1 MNDHEKKGKVG
12 GSVLFTVIVVM
23 MVLVVFLMGTLGLA
37 SAANK
42 RAQNSYTSSQAQ
54 YTARMAV
61 ESVLAAM
68 QNDADVAER
77 VYKLR
82 ANTPINVDI
91 STDRLATAG
100 TTGDAYGRIQSCT
113 IENIGKDYYYVD
125 NKWDGRDIIKI
136 TATVQ
141 LGTQDSTVSAYI
153 LKKEKDSVVNNTPS
167 GGGGGLVTAG
177 DATFGTK
184 VSVFGGAGINLGNRW
199 RNVDPADA
207 LRGYSFDGS
216 ANFSSHDTTS
226 LQWEAPYVVNGSFTA
241 DGSGA
246 ALVFP
251 KLGSGFTFW
260 GNFSFNNQIAITSG
274 NPAVLTAGKTAG
286 STINYTDVP
295 YIYIEK
301 ILTVTDGANGINVDD
316 KIPLNIFCGNLD
328 MTTDQPVYGNL
339 YIMNDT
345 SQKKVVD
352 NWWPYQ
358 YHMEDGPNQLN
369 IKGEN
374 GSLLSAWTYKLV
386 NGTDTV
392 DSYVS
397 GNIYTKSDLEIKITG
412 AYTAGDGITGRIQGD
427 LVCDKDLTISTS
439 NGIHI
444 DGDLVVRGHLYCD
457 SQNIVVKNFYY
468 NPDLYSLGGKI
479 GGLEQ
484 LPSNIVFKNAYPIQQ
499 YTGAT
504 LGSTKKSITYNKFS
518 GSYASPT
525 YTLTTDTNSRDVLSV
540 YPYYMTR
547 EYVLGLT
554 DATYTGKDASGKNVE
569 LSRQFVNTLQ
579 DTMSTAMDPY
589 KNAYY
594 GLPTTAYGG
603 KVDSWWQKY
612 SVDPTSAAGMD
623 VRAYE
628 PSDAVGPDDNKEI
641 VIANT
646 EIAVLRYGDYNK
658 VNIRVVPD
666 DSHPSIWLIVDDGV
680 SFGNMNGY
688 RGFIFEDCG
697 AAVAEIPE
705 GADVKKNKDGNP
717 AYQVTAYGAYSDY
730 VKNTTADANGEFQGK
745 YSLNILLRG
754 SVRMNK
760 AGLMTRHYVSLAE
773 TGTNFQIYNAYGKP
787 DTGIY
792 KAERPNVYVYSANYN
807 GCDLSK
813 DPTDPDVKD
822 ALDKIEAETR
832 YRPTTKNSCP
842 YLNVTTKDGYNM
854 PKVNFEA
861 SAAFLSAYFMA
872 PFLDIEAKK
881 VDKTFGSCTV
891 YYNGHQVKSN
901 AIGII
906 GTMIGNGVNAGS
918 DGAWVSLYYPSY
930 IPPVTPPEAP
940 EDETYMNSWALI
952 QFENY

>member
-125 NKWDGRDIIKI
+125 DKWDGRDIIKI

-199 RNVDPADA
+199 RNVDPGDA

-216 ANFSSHDTTS
+216 ANFSSQDTTS

-260 GNFSFNNQIAITSG
+260 GNFNFNNQIAITSG
-274 NPAVLTAGKTAG
+274 NPAVLNAG
-286 STINYTDVP
+286 SSAALNYTDIP
-295 YIYIEK
+295 YIYVEK
-301 ILTVTDGANGINVDD
+301 TLSITNGAKGVNVNHQ
-316 KIPLNIFCGNLD
+316 IPLNILCGNTCII
-328 MTTDQPVYGNL
+328 TTDPIYANL
-339 YIMNDT
+339 YMMNDNT
-345 SQKKVVD
+345 PDSEKVEKQVY
-352 NWWPYQ
+352 WPEFKIERYAN
-358 YHMEDGPNQLN
+358 YINFNQ
-369 IKGEN
+369 
-374 GSLLSAWTYKLV
+374 GSLLSNWTYQLINGVDNPTEHVGGSIYAQDELCIDADNQKGVVEGNLV
-386 NGTDTV
+386 V
-392 DSYVS
+392 DD
-397 GNIYTKSDLEIKITG
+397 DL
-412 AYTAGDGITGRIQGD
+412 
-427 LVCDKDLTISTS
+427 LISTQEFVVE
-439 NGIHI
+439 
-444 DGDLVVRGHLYCD
+444 GDLVVKGKLKITNGR
-457 SQNIVVKNFYY
+457 VKV
-468 NPDLYSLGGKI
+468 GGKFYHNNQA
-479 GGLEQ
+479 GDDYTDK
-484 LPSNIVFKNAYPIQQ
+484 VFDS
-499 YTGAT
+499 TGAT
-504 LGSTKKSITYNKFS
+504 
-518 GSYASPT
+518 A
-525 YTLTTDTNSRDVLSV
+525 LTPDAYDSSKG
-540 YPYYMTR
+540 YPSYMTR

-554 DATYTGKDASGKNVE
+554 DETYTGKDASGKNVT
-569 LSRQFVNTLQ
+569 LARQFVNTLQ

-628 PSDAVGPDDNKEI
+628 PNDAVNTPNGKEI

-646 EIAVLRYGDYNK
+646 EIAVLRYGNYDG

-697 AAVAEIPE
+697 AKAEEITE
-705 GADVKKNKDGNP
+705 GANVKLNKDGNP
-717 AYQVTAYGAYSDY
+717 AYQVTSTGTYADY
-730 VKNTTADANGEFQGK
+730 VKKDVADANGEFQGK

-822 ALDKIEAETR
+822 TLDKIEAQTG

-854 PKVNFEA
+854 PKVNFET

-930 IPPVTPPEAP
+930 IPPVTPPVAP

>member
-125 NKWDGRDIIKI
+125 DKWDGRDIIKI

-199 RNVDPADA
+199 RNLDPADA

-216 ANFSSHDTTS
+216 ANFSSQDTTS

-260 GNFSFNNQIAITSG
+260 GNFNFNNQIAITSG
-274 NPAVLTAGKTAG
+274 NPAVLNAG
-286 STINYTDVP
+286 SSAALNYTDIP
-295 YIYIEK
+295 YIYVEK
-301 ILTVTDGANGINVDD
+301 TLSITNGAKGVNVNHQ
-316 KIPLNIFCGNLD
+316 IPLNILCGNTCII
-328 MTTDQPVYGNL
+328 TTDPIYANL
-339 YIMNDT
+339 YMMNDNT
-345 SQKKVVD
+345 PDSEKVEKQVY
-352 NWWPYQ
+352 WPEFKIERYAN
-358 YHMEDGPNQLN
+358 YINFNQ
-369 IKGEN
+369 
-374 GSLLSAWTYKLV
+374 GSLLSNWTYQLINGVDNPTEHVGGSIYAQDELCIDADNQKGVVEGNLV
-386 NGTDTV
+386 V
-392 DSYVS
+392 DD
-397 GNIYTKSDLEIKITG
+397 DL
-412 AYTAGDGITGRIQGD
+412 
-427 LVCDKDLTISTS
+427 LISTQEFVVE
-439 NGIHI
+439 
-444 DGDLVVRGHLYCD
+444 GDLVVKGKLKITNGR
-457 SQNIVVKNFYY
+457 VKV
-468 NPDLYSLGGKI
+468 GGKFYHNNQA
-479 GGLEQ
+479 GDDYTDK
-484 LPSNIVFKNAYPIQQ
+484 VFDS
-499 YTGAT
+499 TGAT
-504 LGSTKKSITYNKFS
+504 
-518 GSYASPT
+518 A
-525 YTLTTDTNSRDVLSV
+525 LTPDAYDSSKG
-540 YPYYMTR
+540 YPSYMTR

-554 DATYTGKDASGKNVE
+554 DETYTGKDASGKNVT
-569 LSRQFVNTLQ
+569 LARQFVNTLQ

-628 PSDAVGPDDNKEI
+628 PNDAVNTPNGKEI

-646 EIAVLRYGDYNK
+646 EIAVLRSGNYDG

-730 VKNTTADANGEFQGK
+730 VKKDVADANGEFQGK

-822 ALDKIEAETR
+822 TLDKIEAQTG

-872 PFLDIEAKK
+872 PFLDIDAKK
-881 VDKTFGSCTV
+881 VEKTFGSCTV

>member
-125 NKWDGRDIIKI
+125 DKWDGRDIIKI

-199 RNVDPADA
+199 RNLDPADA

-216 ANFSSHDTTS
+216 ANFSSQDTTS

-260 GNFSFNNQIAITSG
+260 GNFNFNNQIAITSG
-274 NPAVLTAGKTAG
+274 NPAVLNAG
-286 STINYTDVP
+286 SSAALNYTDIP
-295 YIYIEK
+295 YIYVEK
-301 ILTVTDGANGINVDD
+301 TLSITNGAKGVNVNHQ
-316 KIPLNIFCGNLD
+316 IPLNILCGNTCII
-328 MTTDQPVYGNL
+328 TTDPIYANL
-339 YIMNDT
+339 YMMNDNT
-345 SQKKVVD
+345 PDSEKVEKQVY
-352 NWWPYQ
+352 WPEFKIEKYAN
-358 YHMEDGPNQLN
+358 YINFNQ
-369 IKGEN
+369 
-374 GSLLSAWTYKLV
+374 GSLLSNWTYQLINGVDNPTEHVGGSIYAQDELCIDADNQKGVVEGNLV
-386 NGTDTV
+386 V
-392 DSYVS
+392 DD
-397 GNIYTKSDLEIKITG
+397 DL
-412 AYTAGDGITGRIQGD
+412 
-427 LVCDKDLTISTS
+427 LISTQEFVVE
-439 NGIHI
+439 
-444 DGDLVVRGHLYCD
+444 GDLVVKGKLKITNGR
-457 SQNIVVKNFYY
+457 VKV
-468 NPDLYSLGGKI
+468 GGKFYHNNQA
-479 GGLEQ
+479 GDDYTDK
-484 LPSNIVFKNAYPIQQ
+484 VFDS
-499 YTGAT
+499 TGAT
-504 LGSTKKSITYNKFS
+504 
-518 GSYASPT
+518 A
-525 YTLTTDTNSRDVLSV
+525 LTPDAYDSSKG
-540 YPYYMTR
+540 YPSYMTR

-554 DATYTGKDASGKNVE
+554 DETYTGKDASGKNVT
-569 LSRQFVNTLQ
+569 LARQFVNTLQ

-628 PSDAVGPDDNKEI
+628 PNDAVNTPNGKEI

-646 EIAVLRYGDYNK
+646 EIAVLRSGNYDG

-666 DSHPSIWLIVDDGV
+666 DSHPSIWLIVDENV

-697 AAVAEIPE
+697 ATVAEIPE

-717 AYQVTAYGAYSDY
+717 AYQVTSTGTYADY
-730 VKNTTADANGEFQGK
+730 VKKDVADANGEFQGK
-745 YSLNILLRG
+745 YSLNMLLRG
-754 SVRMNK
+754 SVAMNK
-760 AGLMTRHYVSLAE
+760 AGLMTRQYVSLAE

-813 DPTDPDVKD
+813 DPTDSDVKD
-822 ALDKIEAETR
+822 ALDKIEAQTG
-832 YRPTTKNSCP
+832 YRPTTKNACP

-872 PFLDIEAKK
+872 PFLDIDAKK

>member
-184 VSVFGGAGINLGNRW
+184 VSVFGGAGINLGNKW
-199 RNVDPADA
+199 RDLDPSNPADL
-207 LRGYSFDGS
+207 LRGYSFDKDS
-216 ANFSSHDTTS
+216 SFSSQDTTS

-260 GNFSFNNQIAITSG
+260 GNFNFNNQIAITSG
-274 NPAVLTAGKTAG
+274 NPAVLNAG
-286 STINYTDVP
+286 SSAALNYTDIP
-295 YIYIEK
+295 YIYVEK
-301 ILTVTDGANGINVDD
+301 TLSITTGAKGVNVNHQ
-316 KIPLNIFCGNLD
+316 IPLNILCGNTCII
-328 MTTDQPVYGNL
+328 TTDPIYANL
-339 YIMNDT
+339 YMMNDNT
-345 SQKKVVD
+345 PDSEKVEKQVY
-352 NWWPYQ
+352 WPEFKIEKYAN
-358 YHMEDGPNQLN
+358 YINFNQ
-369 IKGEN
+369 
-374 GSLLSAWTYKLV
+374 GSLLSNWTYQLINGVDNPTEHVGGSIYAQDELCIDADNQKGVVEGSLV
-386 NGTDTV
+386 V
-392 DSYVS
+392 DD
-397 GNIYTKSDLEIKITG
+397 DL
-412 AYTAGDGITGRIQGD
+412 
-427 LVCDKDLTISTS
+427 LISTQEFVVE
-439 NGIHI
+439 
-444 DGDLVVRGHLYCD
+444 GDLVVKGKLKIT
-457 SQNIVVKNFYY
+457 NGKVKV
-468 NPDLYSLGGKI
+468 GGKFYHDNQA
-479 GGLEQ
+479 GDDYTDK
-484 LPSNIVFKNAYPIQQ
+484 VFDS
-499 YTGAT
+499 TGAT
-504 LGSTKKSITYNKFS
+504 
-518 GSYASPT
+518 A
-525 YTLTTDTNSRDVLSV
+525 LTPDAYDSSKG
-540 YPYYMTR
+540 YPFYMTR

-554 DATYTGKDASGKNVE
+554 DETYTGKDASGRNVT
-569 LSRQFVNTLQ
+569 LARQFVNTLQ

-628 PSDAVGPDDNKEI
+628 PNDAVNTPNGKEI

-646 EIAVLRYGDYNK
+646 EIAVLRSGNYDG

-666 DSHPSIWLIVDDGV
+666 DSHPSIWLIVDENV

-697 AAVAEIPE
+697 ATVAEIPE

-717 AYQVTAYGAYSDY
+717 AYQVTSTGTYADY
-730 VKNTTADANGEFQGK
+730 VKKDVADANGEFQGK
-745 YSLNILLRG
+745 YSLNMLLRG
-754 SVRMNK
+754 SVAMNK
-760 AGLMTRHYVSLAE
+760 AGLMTRQYVSLAE

-787 DTGIY
+787 DAGIY

-822 ALDKIEAETR
+822 ALDKIEAQTG

-872 PFLDIEAKK
+872 PFLDIDAKK
-881 VDKTFGSCTV
+881 VEKTFGSCTV

-930 IPPVTPPEAP
+930 IPPVTPPVAP

>member
-184 VSVFGGAGINLGNRW
+184 VSVFGGAGINLGNSW
-199 RNVDPADA
+199 RNLDPADA

-216 ANFSSHDTTS
+216 ASFSSQDTTS

-260 GNFSFNNQIAITSG
+260 GNFNFNNQIAITSG
-274 NPAVLTAGKTAG
+274 NPAVLNAG
-286 STINYTDVP
+286 SSAALNYTDIP
-295 YIYIEK
+295 YIYVEK
-301 ILTVTDGANGINVDD
+301 TLSITNGAKGVNVTN
-316 KIPLNIFCGNLD
+316 KIPLNILCGNTCII
-328 MTTDQPVYGNL
+328 TTDPIYANL
-339 YIMNDT
+339 YMMNDNT
-345 SQKKVVD
+345 PDSEKVEKQVY
-352 NWWPYQ
+352 WPEFKIEKYAN
-358 YHMEDGPNQLN
+358 YINFNQ
-369 IKGEN
+369 
-374 GSLLSAWTYKLV
+374 GSLLSNWTYQLINGVDNPTEHVGGSIYAQDELCIDADNQKGVVEGSLV
-386 NGTDTV
+386 V
-392 DSYVS
+392 DD
-397 GNIYTKSDLEIKITG
+397 DL
-412 AYTAGDGITGRIQGD
+412 
-427 LVCDKDLTISTS
+427 LISTQEFVVE
-439 NGIHI
+439 
-444 DGDLVVRGHLYCD
+444 GDLVVKGKLKIT
-457 SQNIVVKNFYY
+457 NGKVKVGGNFYHDNQAGDDY
-468 NPDLYSLGGKI
+468 TDK
-479 GGLEQ
+479 
-484 LPSNIVFKNAYPIQQ
+484 VFDS
-499 YTGAT
+499 TGAT
-504 LGSTKKSITYNKFS
+504 
-518 GSYASPT
+518 A
-525 YTLTTDTNSRDVLSV
+525 LTPDAYDSSKG

-554 DATYTGKDASGKNVE
+554 DETYTGKDASGKNVT
-569 LSRQFVNTLQ
+569 LARQFVNTLQ

-628 PSDAVGPDDNKEI
+628 PNDAVNTPNGKEI

-646 EIAVLRYGDYNK
+646 EIAVLRSGNYDG

-666 DSHPSIWLIVDDGV
+666 DSHPSIWLIVDENV

-697 AAVAEIPE
+697 ATVAEITN
-705 GADVKKNKDGNP
+705 GTDVKLNKDGNP
-717 AYQVTAYGAYSDY
+717 AYQVTSTGTYADY
-730 VKNTTADANGEFQGK
+730 VKKDVADANGEFQGK
-745 YSLNILLRG
+745 YSLNMLLRG
-754 SVRMNK
+754 SVAMNK
-760 AGLMTRHYVSLAE
+760 AGLMTRQYVSLAE

-822 ALDKIEAETR
+822 ALDKIEAQTG
-832 YRPTTKNSCP
+832 YRPTTKNACP

-872 PFLDIEAKK
+872 PFLDIDAKK

-930 IPPVTPPEAP
+930 IPPVTPPVAP
-940 EDETYMNSWALI
+940 DDETYMNSWALI

>member
-199 RNVDPADA
+199 RNLDPADA

-216 ANFSSHDTTS
+216 ANFSSQDTTS

-260 GNFSFNNQIAITSG
+260 GNFNFNNQIAITSG
-274 NPAVLTAGKTAG
+274 NPAVLNAG
-286 STINYTDVP
+286 SSAALNYTDIP
-295 YIYIEK
+295 YIYVEK
-301 ILTVTDGANGINVDD
+301 TLSITNGAKGVNVNHQ
-316 KIPLNIFCGNLD
+316 IPLNILCGNTCII
-328 MTTDQPVYGNL
+328 TTDPIYANL
-339 YIMNDT
+339 YMMNDNT
-345 SQKKVVD
+345 PDSEKVEKQVY
-352 NWWPYQ
+352 WPEFKIEKYAN
-358 YHMEDGPNQLN
+358 YINFNQ
-369 IKGEN
+369 
-374 GSLLSAWTYKLV
+374 GSLLSNWTYQLINGVDNPTEHVGGSIYAQDELCIDADNNRGVVEGSLV
-386 NGTDTV
+386 V
-392 DSYVS
+392 DD
-397 GNIYTKSDLEIKITG
+397 DL
-412 AYTAGDGITGRIQGD
+412 
-427 LVCDKDLTISTS
+427 LISTQEFVVE
-439 NGIHI
+439 
-444 DGDLVVRGHLYCD
+444 GDLVVKGSLKITNGR
-457 SQNIVVKNFYY
+457 VKV
-468 NPDLYSLGGKI
+468 GGKFYHNNQA
-479 GGLEQ
+479 GDDYTDK
-484 LPSNIVFKNAYPIQQ
+484 VFDS
-499 YTGAT
+499 TGAT
-504 LGSTKKSITYNKFS
+504 
-518 GSYASPT
+518 A
-525 YTLTTDTNSRDVLSV
+525 LTPDAYDSSKG
-540 YPYYMTR
+540 YPSYMTR

-554 DATYTGKDASGKNVE
+554 DETYTGKDASGKNVT
-569 LSRQFVNTLQ
+569 LARQFVNTMQ

-612 SVDPTSAAGMD
+612 SVDPASAAGMD

-628 PSDAVGPDDNKEI
+628 PNDAVNTPNGKEI

-646 EIAVLRYGDYNK
+646 EIAVLRSGNYDG

-666 DSHPSIWLIVDDGV
+666 DSHPSIWLIVDDNV

-697 AAVAEIPE
+697 ATVAEITN
-705 GADVKKNKDGNP
+705 GTDVKLNKDGNP
-717 AYQVTAYGAYSDY
+717 AYQVTSTGTYADY
-730 VKNTTADANGEFQGK
+730 VKKDVADANGEFQGK

-773 TGTNFQIYNAYGKP
+773 TGANFQIYNAYGKP

-822 ALDKIEAETR
+822 TLDKIEAQTG

-872 PFLDIEAKK
+872 PFLDIDAKK

-930 IPPVTPPEAP
+930 IPPVTPPVAP

>member
-125 NKWDGRDIIKI
+125 DKWDGRDIIKI

-199 RNVDPADA
+199 RNLDPADA

-216 ANFSSHDTTS
+216 ANFSSQDTTS

-260 GNFSFNNQIAITSG
+260 GNFNFNNQIAITSG
-274 NPAVLTAGKTAG
+274 NPAVLNAG
-286 STINYTDVP
+286 SSAALNYTDIP
-295 YIYIEK
+295 YIYVEK
-301 ILTVTDGANGINVDD
+301 TLSITNGAKGVNVNHQ
-316 KIPLNIFCGNLD
+316 IPLNILCGNTCII
-328 MTTDQPVYGNL
+328 TTDPIYANL
-339 YIMNDT
+339 YMMNDNT
-345 SQKKVVD
+345 PDSEKVEKQVY
-352 NWWPYQ
+352 WPEFKIEKYAN
-358 YHMEDGPNQLN
+358 YINFNQ
-369 IKGEN
+369 
-374 GSLLSAWTYKLV
+374 GSLLSNWTYQLINGVDNPTEHVGGSIYAQDELCIDADNQKGVVEGNLV
-386 NGTDTV
+386 V
-392 DSYVS
+392 DD
-397 GNIYTKSDLEIKITG
+397 DL
-412 AYTAGDGITGRIQGD
+412 
-427 LVCDKDLTISTS
+427 LISTQEFVVE
-439 NGIHI
+439 
-444 DGDLVVRGHLYCD
+444 GDLVVKGKLKITNGR
-457 SQNIVVKNFYY
+457 VKV
-468 NPDLYSLGGKI
+468 GGKFYHNNQA
-479 GGLEQ
+479 GDDYTDK
-484 LPSNIVFKNAYPIQQ
+484 VFDS
-499 YTGAT
+499 TGAT
-504 LGSTKKSITYNKFS
+504 
-518 GSYASPT
+518 A
-525 YTLTTDTNSRDVLSV
+525 LTPDAYDSSKG
-540 YPYYMTR
+540 YPSYMTR

-554 DATYTGKDASGKNVE
+554 DETYTGKDASGKNVT
-569 LSRQFVNTLQ
+569 LARQFVNTLQ

-628 PSDAVGPDDNKEI
+628 PNDAVNTPNGKEI

-646 EIAVLRYGDYNK
+646 EIAVLRYGNYDG

-697 AAVAEIPE
+697 AKAEEITE
-705 GADVKKNKDGNP
+705 GANVKLNKDGNP
-717 AYQVTAYGAYSDY
+717 AYQVTSTGTYADY
-730 VKNTTADANGEFQGK
+730 VKKDVADANGEFQGK

-822 ALDKIEAETR
+822 TLDKIEAQTG
-832 YRPTTKNSCP
+832 YRPTTRNSCP

-872 PFLDIEAKK
+872 PFLDIDAKK

-930 IPPVTPPEAP
+930 IPPVTPPVAP

>member
-199 RNVDPADA
+199 RNMDPADA

-216 ANFSSHDTTS
+216 ASFSSQDTTS

-260 GNFSFNNQIAITSG
+260 GNFNFNNQIAITSG
-274 NPAVLTAGKTAG
+274 NPAVLNAG
-286 STINYTDVP
+286 SSAALNYTDIP
-295 YIYIEK
+295 YIYVEK
-301 ILTVTDGANGINVDD
+301 TLSITNGAKGVNVNHQ
-316 KIPLNIFCGNLD
+316 IPLNILCGNTCII
-328 MTTDQPVYGNL
+328 TTDPIYANL
-339 YIMNDT
+339 YMMNDNT
-345 SQKKVVD
+345 PDSEKVEKQVY
-352 NWWPYQ
+352 WPEFKIEKYAN
-358 YHMEDGPNQLN
+358 YINFNQ
-369 IKGEN
+369 
-374 GSLLSAWTYKLV
+374 GSLLSNWTYQLINGVDNPTEHVGGSIYARDELCIDADNANGVVEGNLV
-386 NGTDTV
+386 V
-392 DSYVS
+392 DD
-397 GNIYTKSDLEIKITG
+397 DL
-412 AYTAGDGITGRIQGD
+412 
-427 LVCDKDLTISTS
+427 LISTQEFVVE
-439 NGIHI
+439 
-444 DGDLVVRGHLYCD
+444 GDLVVKGKLKIT
-457 SQNIVVKNFYY
+457 NGKVKV
-468 NPDLYSLGGKI
+468 GGKFYHDNQA
-479 GGLEQ
+479 GDDYTDK
-484 LPSNIVFKNAYPIQQ
+484 VFDS
-499 YTGAT
+499 TGAT
-504 LGSTKKSITYNKFS
+504 
-518 GSYASPT
+518 A
-525 YTLTTDTNSRDVLSV
+525 LTPDAYDSSKG
-540 YPYYMTR
+540 YPSYMTR

-554 DATYTGKDASGKNVE
+554 DETYTGKDASGKNVT
-569 LSRQFVNTLQ
+569 LARQFVNTLQ

-612 SVDPTSAAGMD
+612 SVDPASAAGMD

-628 PSDAVGPDDNKEI
+628 PNDAVNTPNGKEI

-646 EIAVLRYGDYNK
+646 EIAVLRYGNYDG

-697 AAVAEIPE
+697 AKAEEITE
-705 GADVKKNKDGNP
+705 GANVKLNKDGNP
-717 AYQVTAYGAYSDY
+717 AYQVTSTGTYADY
-730 VKNTTADANGEFQGK
+730 VKKDVADANGEFQGK

-822 ALDKIEAETR
+822 ALDKIEAQTG

-872 PFLDIEAKK
+872 PFLDIDAKK

-930 IPPVTPPEAP
+930 IPPVTPPDAP

>member
-125 NKWDGRDIIKI
+125 DKWDGRDIIKI

-199 RNVDPADA
+199 RNLDPADA

-216 ANFSSHDTTS
+216 ANFSSQDTTS

-260 GNFSFNNQIAITSG
+260 GNFNFNNQIAITSG
-274 NPAVLTAGKTAG
+274 NPAVLNAG
-286 STINYTDVP
+286 SSAALNYTDIP
-295 YIYIEK
+295 YIYVEK
-301 ILTVTDGANGINVDD
+301 TLSITNGAKGVNVNHQ
-316 KIPLNIFCGNLD
+316 IPLNILCGNTCII
-328 MTTDQPVYGNL
+328 TTDPIYANL
-339 YIMNDT
+339 YMMNDNT
-345 SQKKVVD
+345 PDSEKVEKQVY
-352 NWWPYQ
+352 WPEFKIEKYAN
-358 YHMEDGPNQLN
+358 YINFNQ
-369 IKGEN
+369 
-374 GSLLSAWTYKLV
+374 GSLLSNWTYQLINGVDNPTEHVGGSIYAQDELCIDADNQKGVVEGNLV
-386 NGTDTV
+386 V
-392 DSYVS
+392 DD
-397 GNIYTKSDLEIKITG
+397 DL
-412 AYTAGDGITGRIQGD
+412 
-427 LVCDKDLTISTS
+427 LISTQEFVVE
-439 NGIHI
+439 
-444 DGDLVVRGHLYCD
+444 GDLVVKGKLKITNGR
-457 SQNIVVKNFYY
+457 VKV
-468 NPDLYSLGGKI
+468 GGKFYHNNQA
-479 GGLEQ
+479 GDDYTDK
-484 LPSNIVFKNAYPIQQ
+484 VFDS
-499 YTGAT
+499 TGAT
-504 LGSTKKSITYNKFS
+504 
-518 GSYASPT
+518 A
-525 YTLTTDTNSRDVLSV
+525 LTPDAYDSSKG
-540 YPYYMTR
+540 YPSYMTR

-554 DATYTGKDASGKNVE
+554 DETYTGKDASGKNVT
-569 LSRQFVNTLQ
+569 LARQFVNTLQ

-628 PSDAVGPDDNKEI
+628 PNDAVNTPNGKEI

-646 EIAVLRYGDYNK
+646 EIAVLRSGNYDG

-666 DSHPSIWLIVDDGV
+666 DSHPSIWLIVDENV

-697 AAVAEIPE
+697 ATVAEIPE

-717 AYQVTAYGAYSDY
+717 AYQVTSTGTYADY
-730 VKNTTADANGEFQGK
+730 VKKDVADANGEFQGK
-745 YSLNILLRG
+745 YSLNMLLRG
-754 SVRMNK
+754 SVAMNK
-760 AGLMTRHYVSLAE
+760 AGLMTRQYVSLAE
-773 TGTNFQIYNAYGKP
+773 NGTNFQIYNAYGKP

-813 DPTDPDVKD
+813 DPTDSDVKD
-822 ALDKIEAETR
+822 ALDKIEAQTG
-832 YRPTTKNSCP
+832 YRPTTKNACP

-872 PFLDIEAKK
+872 PFLDIDAKK

>member
-184 VSVFGGAGINLGNRW
+184 VSVFGGAGINLGNKW
-199 RNVDPADA
+199 RDLDPSNPADL
-207 LRGYSFDGS
+207 LRGYSFDKDS
-216 ANFSSHDTTS
+216 SFSSQDTTS

-260 GNFSFNNQIAITSG
+260 GNFNFNNQIAITSG
-274 NPAVLTAGKTAG
+274 NPAVLNAG
-286 STINYTDVP
+286 SSAALNYTDIP
-295 YIYIEK
+295 YIYVEK
-301 ILTVTDGANGINVDD
+301 TLSITNGAKGVNVTN
-316 KIPLNIFCGNLD
+316 KIPLNILCGNTCII
-328 MTTDQPVYGNL
+328 TTDPIYANL
-339 YIMNDT
+339 YMMNDNT
-345 SQKKVVD
+345 PDSEKVEKQVY
-352 NWWPYQ
+352 WPEFKIEKYAN
-358 YHMEDGPNQLN
+358 YINFNQ
-369 IKGEN
+369 
-374 GSLLSAWTYKLV
+374 GSLLSNWTYQLINGVDNPTEHVGGSIYAQDELCIDADNQKGVVEGSLV
-386 NGTDTV
+386 V
-392 DSYVS
+392 DD
-397 GNIYTKSDLEIKITG
+397 DL
-412 AYTAGDGITGRIQGD
+412 
-427 LVCDKDLTISTS
+427 LISTQEFVVE
-439 NGIHI
+439 
-444 DGDLVVRGHLYCD
+444 GDLVVKGKLKITNGR
-457 SQNIVVKNFYY
+457 VKVGGNFYHDNQAGDDY
-468 NPDLYSLGGKI
+468 TDK
-479 GGLEQ
+479 
-484 LPSNIVFKNAYPIQQ
+484 VFDS
-499 YTGAT
+499 TGAT
-504 LGSTKKSITYNKFS
+504 
-518 GSYASPT
+518 A
-525 YTLTTDTNSRDVLSV
+525 LTPDAYDSSKG
-540 YPYYMTR
+540 YPFYMTR

-554 DATYTGKDASGKNVE
+554 DETYTGKDASGKNVT
-569 LSRQFVNTLQ
+569 LARQFVNTLQ

-628 PSDAVGPDDNKEI
+628 PNDAVNTPNGKEI

-646 EIAVLRYGDYNK
+646 EIAVLRSGNYDG

-666 DSHPSIWLIVDDGV
+666 DSHPSIWLIVDENV

-697 AAVAEIPE
+697 ATVAEIPE

-717 AYQVTAYGAYSDY
+717 AYQVTSTGTYADY
-730 VKNTTADANGEFQGK
+730 VKKDVADANGEFQGK
-745 YSLNILLRG
+745 YSLNMLLRG
-754 SVRMNK
+754 SVAMNK
-760 AGLMTRHYVSLAE
+760 AGLMTRQYVSLAE

-813 DPTDPDVKD
+813 DPTDSDVKD
-822 ALDKIEAETR
+822 ALDKIEAQTG

-872 PFLDIEAKK
+872 PFLDIDAKK
-881 VDKTFGSCTV
+881 VEKTFGSCTV

-930 IPPVTPPEAP
+930 IPPVTPPVAP
-940 EDETYMNSWALI
+940 DDETYMNSWALI

>member
-199 RNVDPADA
+199 RNMDPADA

-216 ANFSSHDTTS
+216 ASFSSQDTTS

-260 GNFSFNNQIAITSG
+260 GNFNFNNQIAITSG
-274 NPAVLTAGKTAG
+274 NPAVLNAG
-286 STINYTDVP
+286 SSAALNYTDIP
-295 YIYIEK
+295 YIYVEK
-301 ILTVTDGANGINVDD
+301 TLSITNGAKGINVNHQ
-316 KIPLNIFCGNLD
+316 IPLNILCGNTCII
-328 MTTDQPVYGNL
+328 TTDPIYANL
-339 YIMNDT
+339 YMMNDNT
-345 SQKKVVD
+345 PDSEKVEKQVY
-352 NWWPYQ
+352 WPEFKIEKYAN
-358 YHMEDGPNQLN
+358 YINFNQ
-369 IKGEN
+369 
-374 GSLLSAWTYKLV
+374 GSLLSNWTYQLINGVDNPTEHVGGSIYAQDELCIDADNQKGVVEGSLV
-386 NGTDTV
+386 V
-392 DSYVS
+392 DD
-397 GNIYTKSDLEIKITG
+397 DL
-412 AYTAGDGITGRIQGD
+412 
-427 LVCDKDLTISTS
+427 LISTQEFVVE
-439 NGIHI
+439 
-444 DGDLVVRGHLYCD
+444 GDLVVKGKLKITNGR
-457 SQNIVVKNFYY
+457 VKV
-468 NPDLYSLGGKI
+468 GGKFYHDNQA
-479 GGLEQ
+479 GDDYTDK
-484 LPSNIVFKNAYPIQQ
+484 VFDS
-499 YTGAT
+499 TGAT
-504 LGSTKKSITYNKFS
+504 
-518 GSYASPT
+518 A
-525 YTLTTDTNSRDVLSV
+525 LTPDAYDSSKG

-554 DATYTGKDASGKNVE
+554 DETYTGKDASGKNVT
-569 LSRQFVNTLQ
+569 LARQFVNTLQ
-579 DTMSTAMDPY
+579 DTMKTAMDPY

-612 SVDPTSAAGMD
+612 SVDPASAAGMD

-628 PSDAVGPDDNKEI
+628 PNDAVNTPNGKEI

-646 EIAVLRYGDYNK
+646 EIAVLRSGNYDG

-666 DSHPSIWLIVDDGV
+666 DSHPSIWLIVDENV

-697 AAVAEIPE
+697 ATVAEIPE

-717 AYQVTAYGAYSDY
+717 AYQVTSTGTYADY
-730 VKNTTADANGEFQGK
+730 VKKDVADANGEFQGK
-745 YSLNILLRG
+745 YSLNMLLRG
-754 SVRMNK
+754 SVAMNK
-760 AGLMTRHYVSLAE
+760 AGLMTRQYVSLAE

-813 DPTDPDVKD
+813 DPTDSDVKD
-822 ALDKIEAETR
+822 ALDKIEAQTG
-832 YRPTTKNSCP
+832 YRPTTKNACP

-854 PKVNFEA
+854 PKVNFEP

-872 PFLDIEAKK
+872 PFLDIDAKK

-930 IPPVTPPEAP
+930 IPPVTPPVAP

>member
-184 VSVFGGAGINLGNRW
+184 VSVFGGAGINLGNSW
-199 RNVDPADA
+199 RNLDPADA

-216 ANFSSHDTTS
+216 ASFSSQDTTS

-260 GNFSFNNQIAITSG
+260 GNFNFNNQIAITSG
-274 NPAVLTAGKTAG
+274 NPAVLNAG
-286 STINYTDVP
+286 SSAALNYTDIP
-295 YIYIEK
+295 YIYVEK
-301 ILTVTDGANGINVDD
+301 TLSITNGAKGVNVNHQ
-316 KIPLNIFCGNLD
+316 IPLNILCGNACII
-328 MTTDQPVYGNL
+328 TTDPIYANL
-339 YIMNDT
+339 YMMNDNT
-345 SQKKVVD
+345 PDSEKVEKQVY
-352 NWWPYQ
+352 WPEFKIEKYAN
-358 YHMEDGPNQLN
+358 YINFNQ
-369 IKGEN
+369 
-374 GSLLSAWTYKLV
+374 GSLLSNWTYQLINGVDNPTEHVGGSIYAQDELCIDADNQKGVVEGSLV
-386 NGTDTV
+386 V
-392 DSYVS
+392 DD
-397 GNIYTKSDLEIKITG
+397 DL
-412 AYTAGDGITGRIQGD
+412 
-427 LVCDKDLTISTS
+427 LISTQEFVVE
-439 NGIHI
+439 
-444 DGDLVVRGHLYCD
+444 GDLVVKGKLKITNGR
-457 SQNIVVKNFYY
+457 VKV
-468 NPDLYSLGGKI
+468 GGKFYHDNQA
-479 GGLEQ
+479 GDDYTDK
-484 LPSNIVFKNAYPIQQ
+484 VFDS
-499 YTGAT
+499 TGAT
-504 LGSTKKSITYNKFS
+504 
-518 GSYASPT
+518 A
-525 YTLTTDTNSRDVLSV
+525 LTPDAYDSSKG

-554 DATYTGKDASGKNVE
+554 DETYTGKDASGKNVT
-569 LSRQFVNTLQ
+569 LARQFVNTLQ

-612 SVDPTSAAGMD
+612 SVDPASAAGMD

-628 PSDAVGPDDNKEI
+628 PNDAVNTPNGKEI

-646 EIAVLRYGDYNK
+646 EIAVLRYGNYDG

-697 AAVAEIPE
+697 AKAEEITE
-705 GADVKKNKDGNP
+705 GANVKLNKDGNP
-717 AYQVTAYGAYSDY
+717 AYQVTSTGTYADY
-730 VKNTTADANGEFQGK
+730 VKKDVADANGEFQGK

-822 ALDKIEAETR
+822 ALDKIEAQTG

-930 IPPVTPPEAP
+930 IPPVTPPVAP

>member
-125 NKWDGRDIIKI
+125 DKWDGRDIIKI

-184 VSVFGGAGINLGNRW
+184 VSVFGGAGINLGNVW
-199 RNVDPADA
+199 RNLDPADA

-216 ANFSSHDTTS
+216 ASFSSQDTTS

-260 GNFSFNNQIAITSG
+260 GNFNFNNQIAITSG
-274 NPAVLTAGKTAG
+274 NPAVLNAG
-286 STINYTDVP
+286 SSAALNYTDIP
-295 YIYIEK
+295 YIYVEK
-301 ILTVTDGANGINVDD
+301 TLSITNGAKGVNVNHQ
-316 KIPLNIFCGNLD
+316 IPLNILCGNTCII
-328 MTTDQPVYGNL
+328 TTDPIYANL
-339 YIMNDT
+339 YMMNDNT
-345 SQKKVVD
+345 PDSEKVEKQVY
-352 NWWPYQ
+352 WPEFKIEKYAN
-358 YHMEDGPNQLN
+358 YINFNQ
-369 IKGEN
+369 
-374 GSLLSAWTYKLV
+374 GSLLSNWTYQLINGVDNPTEHVGGSIYAQDELCIDADNQKGVVEGNLV
-386 NGTDTV
+386 V
-392 DSYVS
+392 DD
-397 GNIYTKSDLEIKITG
+397 DL
-412 AYTAGDGITGRIQGD
+412 
-427 LVCDKDLTISTS
+427 LISTQEFVVE
-439 NGIHI
+439 
-444 DGDLVVRGHLYCD
+444 GDLVVKGKLKITNGR
-457 SQNIVVKNFYY
+457 VKV
-468 NPDLYSLGGKI
+468 GGKFYHNNQA
-479 GGLEQ
+479 GDDYTDK
-484 LPSNIVFKNAYPIQQ
+484 VFDS
-499 YTGAT
+499 TGAT
-504 LGSTKKSITYNKFS
+504 
-518 GSYASPT
+518 A
-525 YTLTTDTNSRDVLSV
+525 LTPDAYDSSKG
-540 YPYYMTR
+540 YPSYMTR

-554 DATYTGKDASGKNVE
+554 DETYTGKDASGKNVE

-628 PSDAVGPDDNKEI
+628 PNDAVSTPNGKEI

-646 EIAVLRYGDYNK
+646 EIAVLRYGNYDG

-680 SFGNMNGY
+680 SFSNMNGY

-697 AAVAEIPE
+697 AKAEEITE
-705 GADVKKNKDGNP
+705 GANVKLNKDGNP
-717 AYQVTAYGAYSDY
+717 AYQVTSTGTYADY
-730 VKNTTADANGEFQGK
+730 VKKDVADANGEFQGK
-745 YSLNILLRG
+745 YSLNMLLRG
-754 SVRMNK
+754 SVTMQQ
-760 AGLMTRHYVSLAE
+760 AGLMTRQYVSLAE

-854 PKVNFEA
+854 PKVEFQG

-930 IPPVTPPEAP
+930 IPPVTPPVAP

>member
-184 VSVFGGAGINLGNRW
+184 VSVFGGAGINLGNSW
-199 RNVDPADA
+199 RNLDPADA

-216 ANFSSHDTTS
+216 ASFSSQDTTS

-260 GNFSFNNQIAITSG
+260 GNFNFNNQIAITSG
-274 NPAVLTAGKTAG
+274 NPAVLNAG
-286 STINYTDVP
+286 SSAALNYTDIP
-295 YIYIEK
+295 YIYVEK
-301 ILTVTDGANGINVDD
+301 TLSITNGAKGVNVTN
-316 KIPLNIFCGNLD
+316 KIPLNILCGNTCII
-328 MTTDQPVYGNL
+328 TTDPIYANL
-339 YIMNDT
+339 YMMNDNT
-345 SQKKVVD
+345 PDSEKVEKQVY
-352 NWWPYQ
+352 WPEFKIEKYAN
-358 YHMEDGPNQLN
+358 YINFNQ
-369 IKGEN
+369 
-374 GSLLSAWTYKLV
+374 GSLLSNWTYQLINGVDNPTEHVGGSIYAQDELCIDADNQKGVVEGSLV
-386 NGTDTV
+386 V
-392 DSYVS
+392 DD
-397 GNIYTKSDLEIKITG
+397 DL
-412 AYTAGDGITGRIQGD
+412 
-427 LVCDKDLTISTS
+427 LISTQEFVVE
-439 NGIHI
+439 
-444 DGDLVVRGHLYCD
+444 GDLVVKGKLKIT
-457 SQNIVVKNFYY
+457 NGKVKVGGNFYHDNQAGDDY
-468 NPDLYSLGGKI
+468 TDK
-479 GGLEQ
+479 
-484 LPSNIVFKNAYPIQQ
+484 VFDS
-499 YTGAT
+499 TGAT
-504 LGSTKKSITYNKFS
+504 
-518 GSYASPT
+518 A
-525 YTLTTDTNSRDVLSV
+525 LTPDAYDSSKG

-554 DATYTGKDASGKNVE
+554 DETYTGKDASGKNVT
-569 LSRQFVNTLQ
+569 LARQFVNTLQ

-628 PSDAVGPDDNKEI
+628 PNDAVNTPNGKEI

-646 EIAVLRYGDYNK
+646 EIAVLRSGNYDG

-666 DSHPSIWLIVDDGV
+666 DSHPSIWLIVDENV

-697 AAVAEIPE
+697 ATVAEITN
-705 GADVKKNKDGNP
+705 GTDVKLNKDGNP
-717 AYQVTAYGAYSDY
+717 AYQVTSTGTYADY
-730 VKNTTADANGEFQGK
+730 VKKDVADANGEFQGK
-745 YSLNILLRG
+745 YSLNMLLRG
-754 SVRMNK
+754 SVAMNK
-760 AGLMTRHYVSLAE
+760 AGLMTRQYVSLAE

-822 ALDKIEAETR
+822 TLDKIEAQTG

-872 PFLDIEAKK
+872 PFLDIDAKK

-930 IPPVTPPEAP
+930 IPPVTPPDAP

>member
-199 RNVDPADA
+199 RNLDPADA
-207 LRGYSFDGS
+207 LRGYSFDKDS
-216 ANFSSHDTTS
+216 SFSSQDTTS

-260 GNFSFNNQIAITSG
+260 GNFNFNNQIAITSG
-274 NPAVLTAGKTAG
+274 NPAVLNAG
-286 STINYTDVP
+286 SSAALNYTDIP
-295 YIYIEK
+295 YIYVEK
-301 ILTVTDGANGINVDD
+301 TLSITNGAKGVNVTN
-316 KIPLNIFCGNLD
+316 KIPLNILCGNTCII
-328 MTTDQPVYGNL
+328 TTDPIYANL
-339 YIMNDT
+339 YMMNDNT
-345 SQKKVVD
+345 PDSEKVEKQVY
-352 NWWPYQ
+352 WPEFKIEKYAN
-358 YHMEDGPNQLN
+358 YINFNQ
-369 IKGEN
+369 
-374 GSLLSAWTYKLV
+374 GSLLSNWTYQLINGVDNPTEHVGGSIYARDELCIDADNANGVVEGNLV
-386 NGTDTV
+386 V
-392 DSYVS
+392 DD
-397 GNIYTKSDLEIKITG
+397 DL
-412 AYTAGDGITGRIQGD
+412 
-427 LVCDKDLTISTS
+427 LISTQEFVVE
-439 NGIHI
+439 
-444 DGDLVVRGHLYCD
+444 GDLVVKGKLKIT
-457 SQNIVVKNFYY
+457 NGKVKV
-468 NPDLYSLGGKI
+468 GGKFYHDNQA
-479 GGLEQ
+479 GDDYTDK
-484 LPSNIVFKNAYPIQQ
+484 VFDS
-499 YTGAT
+499 TGAT
-504 LGSTKKSITYNKFS
+504 
-518 GSYASPT
+518 A
-525 YTLTTDTNSRDVLSV
+525 LTPDAYDSSKG
-540 YPYYMTR
+540 YPSYMTR

-554 DATYTGKDASGKNVE
+554 DETYTGKDASGKNVT
-569 LSRQFVNTLQ
+569 LARQFVNTLQ

-612 SVDPTSAAGMD
+612 SVDPASAAGMD

-628 PSDAVGPDDNKEI
+628 PNDAVNTPNGKEI

-646 EIAVLRYGDYNK
+646 EIAVLRSGNYDG

-697 AAVAEIPE
+697 AKAEEITE
-705 GADVKKNKDGNP
+705 GANVKLNKDGNP
-717 AYQVTAYGAYSDY
+717 AYQVTSTGTYADY
-730 VKNTTADANGEFQGK
+730 VKKDVADANGEFQGK

-822 ALDKIEAETR
+822 ALDKIEAQTG

-872 PFLDIEAKK
+872 PFLDIDAKK

-930 IPPVTPPEAP
+930 IPPVTPPVAP

>member
-125 NKWDGRDIIKI
+125 DKWDGRDIIKI

-199 RNVDPADA
+199 RNLDPADA

-216 ANFSSHDTTS
+216 ANFSSQDTTS

-260 GNFSFNNQIAITSG
+260 GNFNFNNQIAITSG
-274 NPAVLTAGKTAG
+274 NPAVLNAG
-286 STINYTDVP
+286 SSAALNYTDIP
-295 YIYIEK
+295 YIYVEK
-301 ILTVTDGANGINVDD
+301 TLSITNGAKGVNVNHQ
-316 KIPLNIFCGNLD
+316 IPLNILCGNTCII
-328 MTTDQPVYGNL
+328 TTDPIYANL
-339 YIMNDT
+339 YMMNDNT
-345 SQKKVVD
+345 PDSEKVEKQVY
-352 NWWPYQ
+352 WPEFKIEKYAN
-358 YHMEDGPNQLN
+358 YINFNQ
-369 IKGEN
+369 
-374 GSLLSAWTYKLV
+374 GSLLSNWTYQLINGVDNPTEHVGGSIYAQDELCIDADNNRGVVEGSLV
-386 NGTDTV
+386 V
-392 DSYVS
+392 DD
-397 GNIYTKSDLEIKITG
+397 DL
-412 AYTAGDGITGRIQGD
+412 
-427 LVCDKDLTISTS
+427 LISTQEFVVE
-439 NGIHI
+439 
-444 DGDLVVRGHLYCD
+444 GDLVVKGSLKITNGR
-457 SQNIVVKNFYY
+457 VKV
-468 NPDLYSLGGKI
+468 GGKFYHNNQA
-479 GGLEQ
+479 GDDYTDK
-484 LPSNIVFKNAYPIQQ
+484 VFDS
-499 YTGAT
+499 TGAT
-504 LGSTKKSITYNKFS
+504 
-518 GSYASPT
+518 A
-525 YTLTTDTNSRDVLSV
+525 LTPDAYDSSKG
-540 YPYYMTR
+540 YPSYMTR

-554 DATYTGKDASGKNVE
+554 DETYTGKDASGKNVT
-569 LSRQFVNTLQ
+569 LARQFVNTLQ

-612 SVDPTSAAGMD
+612 SVDPASAAGMD

-628 PSDAVGPDDNKEI
+628 PNDAVNTPNGKEI

-646 EIAVLRYGDYNK
+646 EIAVLRYGNYDG

-666 DSHPSIWLIVDDGV
+666 DSHPSIWLIVDDNV

-697 AAVAEIPE
+697 AAVAEITN
-705 GADVKKNKDGNP
+705 GTDVKLNKDGNP
-717 AYQVTAYGAYSDY
+717 AYQVTSTGTYADY
-730 VKNTTADANGEFQGK
+730 VKKDVADANGEFQGK

-822 ALDKIEAETR
+822 TLDKIEAQTG

-872 PFLDIEAKK
+872 PFLDIDAKK

-930 IPPVTPPEAP
+930 IPPVTPPVAP

>member
-125 NKWDGRDIIKI
+125 DKWDGRDIIKI

-199 RNVDPADA
+199 RNLDPADA

-216 ANFSSHDTTS
+216 ANFSSQDTTS

-260 GNFSFNNQIAITSG
+260 GNFNFNNQIAITSG
-274 NPAVLTAGKTAG
+274 NPAVLNAG
-286 STINYTDVP
+286 SSAALNYTDIP
-295 YIYIEK
+295 YIYVEK
-301 ILTVTDGANGINVDD
+301 TLSITNGAKGVNVNHQ
-316 KIPLNIFCGNLD
+316 IPLNILCGNTCII
-328 MTTDQPVYGNL
+328 TTDPIYANL
-339 YIMNDT
+339 YMMNDNT
-345 SQKKVVD
+345 PDSEKVEKQVY
-352 NWWPYQ
+352 WPEFKIEKYAN
-358 YHMEDGPNQLN
+358 YINFNQ
-369 IKGEN
+369 
-374 GSLLSAWTYKLV
+374 GSLLSNWTYQLINGVDNPTEHVGGSIYAQDELCIDADNNRGVVEGSLV
-386 NGTDTV
+386 V
-392 DSYVS
+392 DD
-397 GNIYTKSDLEIKITG
+397 DL
-412 AYTAGDGITGRIQGD
+412 
-427 LVCDKDLTISTS
+427 LISTQEFVVE
-439 NGIHI
+439 
-444 DGDLVVRGHLYCD
+444 GDLVVKGSLKITNGR
-457 SQNIVVKNFYY
+457 VKV
-468 NPDLYSLGGKI
+468 GGKFYHNNQA
-479 GGLEQ
+479 GDDYTDK
-484 LPSNIVFKNAYPIQQ
+484 VFDS
-499 YTGAT
+499 TGAT
-504 LGSTKKSITYNKFS
+504 
-518 GSYASPT
+518 A
-525 YTLTTDTNSRDVLSV
+525 LTPDAYDSSKG
-540 YPYYMTR
+540 YPSYMTR

-554 DATYTGKDASGKNVE
+554 DETYTGKDASGKNVT
-569 LSRQFVNTLQ
+569 LARQFVNTLQ

-612 SVDPTSAAGMD
+612 SVDPASAAGMD

-628 PSDAVGPDDNKEI
+628 PNDAVNTPNGKEI

-646 EIAVLRYGDYNK
+646 EIAVLRYGNYDG

-697 AAVAEIPE
+697 AKAEEITE
-705 GADVKKNKDGNP
+705 GANVKLNKDGNP
-717 AYQVTAYGAYSDY
+717 AYQVTSTGTYADY
-730 VKNTTADANGEFQGK
+730 VKKDVADANGEFQGK
-745 YSLNILLRG
+745 YSLNMLLRG

-822 ALDKIEAETR
+822 ALDKIEAQTG

-872 PFLDIEAKK
+872 PFLDIDAKK

>member
-1 MNDHEKKGKVG
+1 MNDHEKKGKVD

-125 NKWDGRDIIKI
+125 DKWDGRDIIKI

-199 RNVDPADA
+199 RNLDPADA

-216 ANFSSHDTTS
+216 ANFSSQDTTS

-260 GNFSFNNQIAITSG
+260 GNFNFNNQIAITSG
-274 NPAVLTAGKTAG
+274 NPAVLNAG
-286 STINYTDVP
+286 SSAALNYTDIP
-295 YIYIEK
+295 YIYVEK
-301 ILTVTDGANGINVDD
+301 TLSITNGAKGVNVNHQ
-316 KIPLNIFCGNLD
+316 IPLNILCGNTCII
-328 MTTDQPVYGNL
+328 TTDPIYANL
-339 YIMNDT
+339 YMMNDNT
-345 SQKKVVD
+345 PDSEKVEKQVY
-352 NWWPYQ
+352 WPEFKIEKYAN
-358 YHMEDGPNQLN
+358 YINFNQ
-369 IKGEN
+369 
-374 GSLLSAWTYKLV
+374 GSLLSNWTYQLINGVDNPTEHVGGSIYAQDELCIDADNQKGVVEGNLV
-386 NGTDTV
+386 V
-392 DSYVS
+392 DD
-397 GNIYTKSDLEIKITG
+397 DL
-412 AYTAGDGITGRIQGD
+412 
-427 LVCDKDLTISTS
+427 LISTQEFVVE
-439 NGIHI
+439 
-444 DGDLVVRGHLYCD
+444 GDLVVKGKLKITNGR
-457 SQNIVVKNFYY
+457 VKV
-468 NPDLYSLGGKI
+468 GGKFYHNNQA
-479 GGLEQ
+479 GDDYTDK
-484 LPSNIVFKNAYPIQQ
+484 VFDS
-499 YTGAT
+499 TGAT
-504 LGSTKKSITYNKFS
+504 
-518 GSYASPT
+518 A
-525 YTLTTDTNSRDVLSV
+525 LTPDAYDSSKG
-540 YPYYMTR
+540 YPSFMTR

-554 DATYTGKDASGKNVE
+554 DETYTGKDASGKNVT
-569 LSRQFVNTLQ
+569 LARQFVNTLQ

-628 PSDAVGPDDNKEI
+628 PNDAVNTPNGKEI

-646 EIAVLRYGDYNK
+646 EIAVLRYGNYDG

-697 AAVAEIPE
+697 AKAEEITE
-705 GADVKKNKDGNP
+705 GANVKLNKDGNP
-717 AYQVTAYGAYSDY
+717 AYQVTSTGTYADY
-730 VKNTTADANGEFQGK
+730 VKKDVADANGEFQGK

-822 ALDKIEAETR
+822 ALDKIEAQTG

-872 PFLDIEAKK
+872 PFLDIDAKK

-930 IPPVTPPEAP
+930 IPPVTPPVAP

>member
-125 NKWDGRDIIKI
+125 DKWDGRDIIKI

-207 LRGYSFDGS
+207 LRGYSYDEHANYESKDS
-216 ANFSSHDTTS
+216 AEGTG
-226 LQWEAPYVVNGSFTA
+226 WEAPFVVNGSYSSP
-241 DGSGA
+241 GSGA
-246 ALVFP
+246 TLIFP

-260 GNFSFNNQIAITSG
+260 GNYSFNNHLKITSD
-274 NPAVLTAGKTAG
+274 NPAVLNAGKQENG
-286 STINYTDVP
+286 WLNYTDIP
-295 YIYIEK
+295 YIYVEGK
-301 ILTVTDGANGINVDD
+301 FEATNTGIAINNEHQ
-316 KIPLNIFCGNLD
+316 IPLNIICGTADIQAQQVYADLYLLDEGKNNRICTSQTSLLQTWVGNLV
-328 MTTDQPVYGNL
+328 TGLNSTNKNISGSVYANGDLSLEGNDVIIQGNL
-339 YIMNDT
+339 
-345 SQKKVVD
+345 VVD
-352 NWWPYQ
+352 GKLDINC
-358 YHMEDGPNQLN
+358 L
-369 IKGEN
+369 
-374 GSLLSAWTYKLV
+374 SL
-386 NGTDTV
+386 
-392 DSYVS
+392 
-397 GNIYTKSDLEIKITG
+397 KIG
-412 AYTAGDGITGRIQGD
+412 
-427 LVCDKDLTISTS
+427 
-439 NGIHI
+439 
-444 DGDLVVRGHLYCD
+444 GDLVVNGALG
-457 SQNIVVKNFYY
+457 SVKAKEIYV
-468 NPDLYSLGGKI
+468 GEKI
-479 GGLEQ
+479 YMPQTPEKILQ
-484 LPSNIVFKNAYPIQQ
+484 DWKNANISVKKYNKKTNA
-499 YTGAT
+499 TGAEIEDSNMA
-504 LGSTKKSITYNKFS
+504 LSSTYGTYSN
-518 GSYASPT
+518 G
-525 YTLTTDTNSRDVLSV
+525 SV

-547 EYVLGLT
+547 EYVLGLKDAK
-554 DATYTGKDASGKNVE
+554 DATYTGKDASGKNVT
-569 LSRQFVNTLQ
+569 LARQFVNTLQ

-594 GLPTTAYGG
+594 GLPSSAYGG

-612 SVDPTSAAGMD
+612 NSVDPTSAAGMD

-628 PSDAVGPDDNKEI
+628 PSDAVGPDGNKEI

-646 EIAVLRYGDYNK
+646 EIAVLRSGIDYEK

-666 DSHPSIWLIVDDGV
+666 DSHPSIWLIVEDGV
-680 SFGNMNGY
+680 TFKNMSGY
-688 RGFIFEDCG
+688 RGIIFEDCG
-697 AAVAEIPE
+697 AKAEKITE
-705 GADVKKNKDGNP
+705 GANVKLNKDGNP
-717 AYQVTAYGAYSDY
+717 AYQVTSTGTYADY
-730 VKNTTADANGEFQGK
+730 VKKDVADANGEFQGK

-754 SVRMNK
+754 SVNMLK

-773 TGTNFQIYNAYGKP
+773 TGTKFQIYNAYGKP

-813 DPTDPDVKD
+813 DPTDPDVKET
-822 ALDKIEAETR
+822 LDKIEKQTG

-842 YLNVTTKDGYNM
+842 YLNVTTKDGSNT
-854 PKVNFEA
+854 PSVVFET
-861 SAAFLSAYFMA
+861 SGAFLSAYFMA
-872 PFLDIEAKK
+872 PFLDVTLKK
-881 VDKTFGSCTV
+881 PEGGANFGSCDV
-891 YYNGHQVKSN
+891 YYNGYKVNSKY
-901 AIGII
+901 IGII
-906 GTMIGNGVNAGS
+906 GSMTCNTADAGN
-918 DGAWVSLYYPSY
+918 DDAWVSLYYPSY
-930 IPPVTPPEAP
+930 IPPVTPPVAP

>member
-125 NKWDGRDIIKI
+125 DKWDGRDIIKI

-153 LKKEKDSVVNNTPS
+153 LKKEDSGKGLITPS

-177 DATFGTK
+177 DAAFGTK

-199 RNVDPADA
+199 RDLDPADA

-216 ANFSSHDTTS
+216 ANFSSQDTTS

-260 GNFSFNNQIAITSG
+260 GNFNFNNQIAITSG
-274 NPAVLTAGKTAG
+274 NPAVLNAG
-286 STINYTDVP
+286 SSAALNYTDIP
-295 YIYIEK
+295 YIYVEK
-301 ILTVTDGANGINVDD
+301 TLSITNGAKGVNVNHQ
-316 KIPLNIFCGNLD
+316 IPLNILCGNTCII
-328 MTTDQPVYGNL
+328 TTDPIYANL
-339 YIMNDT
+339 YMMNDNT
-345 SQKKVVD
+345 PDSEKVEKQVY
-352 NWWPYQ
+352 WPEFKIEKYAN
-358 YHMEDGPNQLN
+358 YINFNQ
-369 IKGEN
+369 
-374 GSLLSAWTYKLV
+374 GSLLSNWTYQLINGVDNPTEHVGGSIYAQDELCIDADNQKGVVEGNLV
-386 NGTDTV
+386 V
-392 DSYVS
+392 DD
-397 GNIYTKSDLEIKITG
+397 DL
-412 AYTAGDGITGRIQGD
+412 
-427 LVCDKDLTISTS
+427 LISTQEFVVE
-439 NGIHI
+439 
-444 DGDLVVRGHLYCD
+444 GDLVVKGKLKITNGR
-457 SQNIVVKNFYY
+457 VKV
-468 NPDLYSLGGKI
+468 GGKFYHDNQA
-479 GGLEQ
+479 GDDYTDK
-484 LPSNIVFKNAYPIQQ
+484 VFDS
-499 YTGAT
+499 TGAT
-504 LGSTKKSITYNKFS
+504 
-518 GSYASPT
+518 A
-525 YTLTTDTNSRDVLSV
+525 LTPDAYDSSKG
-540 YPYYMTR
+540 YPSYMTR

-554 DATYTGKDASGKNVE
+554 DETYTGKDASGKNVA
-569 LSRQFVNTLQ
+569 LARQFVNTLQ

-628 PSDAVGPDDNKEI
+628 PNDAVNTPNGKEI

-646 EIAVLRYGDYNK
+646 EIAVLRYGNYDG
-658 VNIRVVPD
+658 VNIRVVPN

-730 VKNTTADANGEFQGK
+730 VKNATADANGEFQGK

-760 AGLMTRHYVSLAE
+760 AGLMTRQYVSLAE

-813 DPTDPDVKD
+813 DPTDPDVKET
-822 ALDKIEAETR
+822 LDKIEAETR

-891 YYNGHQVKSN
+891 YYNGYQVKSN

-930 IPPVTPPEAP
+930 IPPVEIEV
-940 EDETYMNSWALI
+940 EDKDGTFMNNWALI

>member
-125 NKWDGRDIIKI
+125 DKWDGRDIIKI

-199 RNVDPADA
+199 RNLDPADA

-216 ANFSSHDTTS
+216 ANFSSQDTTS

-260 GNFSFNNQIAITSG
+260 GNFNFNNQIAITSG
-274 NPAVLTAGKTAG
+274 NPAVLNAG
-286 STINYTDVP
+286 SSAALNYTDIP
-295 YIYIEK
+295 YIYVEK
-301 ILTVTDGANGINVDD
+301 TLSITNGAKGVNVNHQ
-316 KIPLNIFCGNLD
+316 IPLNILCGNTCII
-328 MTTDQPVYGNL
+328 TTDPIYANL
-339 YIMNDT
+339 YMMNDNT
-345 SQKKVVD
+345 PDSEKVEKQVY
-352 NWWPYQ
+352 WPEFKIEKYAN
-358 YHMEDGPNQLN
+358 YINFNQ
-369 IKGEN
+369 
-374 GSLLSAWTYKLV
+374 GSLLSNWTYQLINGVDNPTEHVGGSIYAQDDLCIDADNNRGVVEGSLV
-386 NGTDTV
+386 V
-392 DSYVS
+392 DD
-397 GNIYTKSDLEIKITG
+397 DL
-412 AYTAGDGITGRIQGD
+412 
-427 LVCDKDLTISTS
+427 LISTQEFVVE
-439 NGIHI
+439 
-444 DGDLVVRGHLYCD
+444 GDLVVKGRLKITNGR
-457 SQNIVVKNFYY
+457 VKV
-468 NPDLYSLGGKI
+468 GGKFYHDDQA
-479 GGLEQ
+479 GDDYTDK
-484 LPSNIVFKNAYPIQQ
+484 VFDS
-499 YTGAT
+499 TGAT
-504 LGSTKKSITYNKFS
+504 ALTPDAYDSNLG
-518 GSYASPT
+518 
-525 YTLTTDTNSRDVLSV
+525 
-540 YPYYMTR
+540 YPYYMDR
-547 EYVLGLT
+547 VYVLGLT
-554 DATYTGKDASGKNVE
+554 DETYTGKDASGKNVT
-569 LSRQFVNTLQ
+569 LARQFVNTLQ

-603 KVDSWWQKY
+603 KVDSWWQRY

-628 PSDAVGPDDNKEI
+628 PNDAVNTPNGKEI

-646 EIAVLRYGDYNK
+646 EIAVLRSGNYDG

-666 DSHPSIWLIVDDGV
+666 DSHPSIWLIVDDNV

-697 AAVAEIPE
+697 ATVAEITN
-705 GADVKKNKDGNP
+705 GTDVKLNKDGNP
-717 AYQVTAYGAYSDY
+717 AYQVVSTGTYADY
-730 VKNTTADANGEFQGK
+730 VKKDVADANGEFQGK
-745 YSLNILLRG
+745 YSLNMLLRG

-822 ALDKIEAETR
+822 TLDKIEAQTG

-872 PFLDIEAKK
+872 PFLDIDAKK

-930 IPPVTPPEAP
+930 IPPVTPPDAP

>member
-125 NKWDGRDIIKI
+125 DKWDGRDIIKI

-199 RNVDPADA
+199 RNLDPADA

-216 ANFSSHDTTS
+216 ASFSSQDTTS

-260 GNFSFNNQIAITSG
+260 GNFNFNNQIAITSG
-274 NPAVLTAGKTAG
+274 NPAVLNAG
-286 STINYTDVP
+286 SSAALNYTDIP
-295 YIYIEK
+295 YIYVEK
-301 ILTVTDGANGINVDD
+301 TLSITNGAKGINVNHQ
-316 KIPLNIFCGNLD
+316 IPLNILCGNTCII
-328 MTTDQPVYGNL
+328 TTDPIYANL
-339 YIMNDT
+339 YMMNDNT
-345 SQKKVVD
+345 PDSEKVEKQVY
-352 NWWPYQ
+352 WPEFKIERYAN
-358 YHMEDGPNQLN
+358 YINFNQ
-369 IKGEN
+369 
-374 GSLLSAWTYKLV
+374 GSLLSNWTYQLINGVDNPTEHVGGSIYAQDELCIDADNQKGVVEGNLV
-386 NGTDTV
+386 V
-392 DSYVS
+392 DD
-397 GNIYTKSDLEIKITG
+397 DL
-412 AYTAGDGITGRIQGD
+412 
-427 LVCDKDLTISTS
+427 LISTQEFVVE
-439 NGIHI
+439 
-444 DGDLVVRGHLYCD
+444 GDLVVKGKLKITNGR
-457 SQNIVVKNFYY
+457 VKV
-468 NPDLYSLGGKI
+468 GGKFYHNNQA
-479 GGLEQ
+479 GDDYTDK
-484 LPSNIVFKNAYPIQQ
+484 VFDS
-499 YTGAT
+499 TGAT
-504 LGSTKKSITYNKFS
+504 
-518 GSYASPT
+518 A
-525 YTLTTDTNSRDVLSV
+525 LTPDAYDSSKG
-540 YPYYMTR
+540 YPSYMTR

-554 DATYTGKDASGKNVE
+554 DETYTGKDASGKNVT
-569 LSRQFVNTLQ
+569 LARQFVNTLQ

-628 PSDAVGPDDNKEI
+628 PNDAVNTPNGKEI

-646 EIAVLRYGDYNK
+646 EIAVLRSGNYDG

-730 VKNTTADANGEFQGK
+730 VKKDVADANGEFQGK

-822 ALDKIEAETR
+822 TLDKIEAQTG

-872 PFLDIEAKK
+872 PFLDIDAKK
-881 VDKTFGSCTV
+881 VEKTFGSCTV